1 MTNSPTLLTAGGGDM
16 LESCSAVSMYLN
28 TVNPFPD
35 EPVCPIPPGP
45 VDPADPV
52 FPVLP
57 PILIPMGPLGP
68 GGPSG
73 PATPILNPVVDL
85 RRSPWLEKV
94 ILLFDIVVY
103 ILNK

>member
-1 MTNSPTLLTAGGGDM
+1 MV
-16 LESCSAVSMYLN
+16 ESCSAVSMYLN

-45 VDPADPV
+45 VDPAE
-52 FPVLP
+52 PVLP
-57 PILIPMGPLGP
+57 VPPPPPPPLLIPMGPLGP

-73 PATPILNPVVDL
+73 PGIPMLYPVRDL
-85 RRSPWLEKV
+85 IRSPSLGKL
-94 ILLFDIVVY
+94 LLFDIVVY